1 MRGDRILCH
10 DYFRKKMISTKIC
23 QKVAK
28 CRIQGI
34 LEMAVVVFRKKI
46 NPFCTWKVSETTG
59 GCMKVWAAIRGG
71 KVGNVGNGLGGC
83 AGCCEV
89 AAYFTPR
96 KFHPG
101 NS

>member
-1 MRGDRILCH
+1 MLWQ
-10 DYFRKKMISTKIC
+10 STKVTKNTESFIKFVKKWLNINC
-23 QKVAK
+23 NIYVFV
-28 CRIQGI
+28 
-34 LEMAVVVFRKKI
+34 LEMAVDFFRKKI

-89 AAYFTPR
+89 AV
-96 KFHPG
+96 
-101 NS
+101 